1 MNPLPSSTIALIAHA
16 AGWTLLHFLWQ
27 GALVALILACVLA
40 LLSGRSA
47 QPRYLAACA
56 ALVLMAILPL
66 ITFARIVDAERSA
79 ANTFLISIPQS
90 ISVTGHGIATP
101 TEPLLYRI
109 AAAFD
114 RSMPAV
120 LAVWLAGV
128 VLLFVRLGIGLI
140 IARRMMSDATQPPP
154 RDLLHVFDRLARRIE
169 VTRPIRLLQS
179 ALVQVP
185 TVIGWLRPVVLIPLG
200 CLSGLSPTQV
210 EAILVHEL
218 SHIRRHDYL
227 VSVLQSIVEALLFY
241 HPAVWWVSRHIRRE
255 REHCCDD
262 LAVQYAEDALTY
274 ARALSLLEEH
284 RSALPAISLGANGGI
299 LTMRIK
305 RLLGSKESAAAPQLV
320 ALTLLGIVIA
330 ATSVCVT
337 TAARA
342 QNNPTRLQQSQY
354 NPPVVTIATKD
365 NRGSEPLV
373 NNAPASAPRP
383 HAADETPSAPA
394 VGPQYQ
400 AWLDQDVRWF
410 ISPQERATFLQLT
423 SDADRDHFI
432 EQFWQRRNS
441 PGSAADSY
449 RAEHYRRIAYGNQN
463 FTAAGVAGWET
474 DRGRTYI
481 VNGAPSTVDSHSSSG
496 PYGHPYQ
503 TWGYVTTQL
512 TFVDFCDCGNYQ
524 LVAQPSTSSS
534 PSNSQPKKIEK
545 AAVRNVSYR
554 PIAAPQPESAK
565 PMRVSA
571 GVMAGQVLSRV
582 NPIYPPDAKAAHL
595 EGAVVL
601 HAVISKTGEVRDL
614 YVVSGP
620 DELQASALDA
630 IGQWI
635 YKPYLLNGQPTE
647 VETTI
652 TVNYKLDD
660 PADSQSQNDE
670 SATGVVPKKI
680 GGSVSAPVL
689 IYSVEPDYTAQAKAD
704 KVGGIVLIN
713 FWVDE
718 QGRPEHVR
726 VRRGLGEGLDEKAV
740 EAVKQYRFKPAMEGG
755 KPVLAELNIE
765 VNFKIF

>member
-1 MNPLPSSTIALIAHA
+1 MNPLPSSTTALIAHA

-56 ALVLMAILPL
+56 ALVLMAVLPL
-66 ITFARIVDAERSA
+66 ITFARIVAAERSA
-79 ANTFLISIPQS
+79 ANTFLISISQS
-90 ISVTGHGIATP
+90 ISVTGLGIATP

-128 VLLFVRLGIGLI
+128 VLLFLRLGIGLI
-140 IARRMMSDATQPPP
+140 IARRMMSAATQPPP

-284 RSALPAISLGANGGI
+284 RSALPAIALGANGGI

-320 ALTLLGIVIA
+320 ALTLLGLVIA
-330 ATSVCVT
+330 ATGVCVT

-342 QNNPTRLQQSQY
+342 QNNPTQLQPSQY
-354 NPPVVTIATKD
+354 NPQAVTK
-365 NRGSEPLV
+365 
-373 NNAPASAPRP
+373 
-383 HAADETPSAPA
+383 TPSSPTLA
-394 VGPQYQ
+394 QYQ
-400 AWLDQDVRWF
+400 AWLDQDVRWL
-410 ISPQERATFLQLT
+410 ISPQERAAFLQLT
-423 SDADRDHFI
+423 SDAERDHFI

-441 PGSAADSY
+441 PGSTANSY
-449 RAEHYRRIAYGNQN
+449 RAEHYRRIAYANQN

-554 PIAAPQPESAK
+554 PMAAPQPESAK

-571 GVMAGQVLSRV
+571 GVMAGQVLTRV
-582 NPIYPPDAKAAHL
+582 NPIYPPDAKAAHV

-620 DELQASALDA
+620 AELQASALDA

-660 PADSQSQNDE
+660 PRDSQSQDDE
-670 SATGVVPKKI
+670 SASGLVPRKI
-680 GGSVSAPVL
+680 GGGVSAPVL
-689 IYSVEPDYTAQAKAD
+689 IYSAAAEYTEQAKKD
-704 KVGGIVLIN
+704 KVGGIVRIN

-718 QGRPEHVR
+718 QGRVKHVR
-726 VRRGLGEGLDEKAV
+726 VLRGVGNGLDEKAV
-740 EAVKQYRFKPAMEGG
+740 EAVKQYKFKPAMEGG
-755 KPVLAELNIE
+755 EPVLVELNTE

>member
-1 MNPLPSSTIALIAHA
+1 MNPLPSSTTALIAHA

-27 GALVALILACVLA
+27 GALVALILACVFA

-66 ITFARIVDAERSA
+66 ITFARIVAAERSA

-128 VLLFVRLGIGLI
+128 VLLFLRLGIGLI
-140 IARRMMSDATQPPP
+140 IARRMMSAATQPPP

-284 RSALPAISLGANGGI
+284 RSALPAIALGANGGI

-320 ALTLLGIVIA
+320 ALTLLGLVIA
-330 ATSVCVT
+330 ATGICVT

-342 QNNPTRLQQSQY
+342 QNNPTLLQQSQY
-354 NPPVVTIATKD
+354 E
-365 NRGSEPLV
+365 SLV
-373 NNAPASAPRP
+373 NNGSAPASRP
-383 HAADETPSAPA
+383 QAVTETPSSAA
-394 VGPQYQ
+394 IAAQYQ
-400 AWLDQDVRWF
+400 AWLDQDVRWLV
-410 ISPQERATFLQLT
+410 SPQERAAFLQLT
-423 SDADRDHFI
+423 SDAERDHFI

-441 PGSAADSY
+441 PGSAPDSY
-449 RAEHYRRIAYGNQN
+449 RAEHYRRIAYANQN
-463 FTAAGVAGWET
+463 FTAAGVVGWES

-481 VNGAPSTVDSHSSSG
+481 VNGAPSTVDSHSSSVQ
-496 PYGHPYQ
+496 YGHPYQ
-503 TWGYVTTQL
+503 TWSYVTTQL

-524 LVAQPSTSSS
+524 LVAQPSTNSS
-534 PSNSQPKKIEK
+534 PSNPQPKKIERT
-545 AAVRNVSYR
+545 AVRNISYR

-565 PMRVSA
+565 PVRVSA
-571 GVMAGQVLSRV
+571 GAMAGQVLSRV
-582 NPIYPPDAKAAHL
+582 NPIYPPDTKAAHV

-614 YVVSGP
+614 NVVSGP
-620 DELQASALDA
+620 AELRTSAIDA
-630 IGQWI
+630 IHQWI

-660 PADSQSQNDE
+660 PRDSQSQDDE
-670 SATGVVPKKI
+670 SASGIVPRKI
-680 GGSVSAPVL
+680 GGGVSAPVL
-689 IYSVEPDYTAQAKAD
+689 IYSAVPEYTEQAKKD
-704 KVGGIVLIN
+704 KVDGTVLVN

-718 QGRPEHVR
+718 QGMTKHVH
-726 VRRGLGEGLDEKAV
+726 VRRGVGDGLDEKAV
-740 EAVKQYRFKPAMEGG
+740 EAVNQYRFKPAMKGG
-755 KPVLAELNIE
+755 KPVLVEMNSE

>member
-1 MNPLPSSTIALIAHA
+1 MNPLPSSTTALIAHA
-16 AGWTLLHFLWQ
+16 AGWTVLHFLWQ

-66 ITFARIVDAERSA
+66 ITFARIVAAERSA
-79 ANTFLISIPQS
+79 ANSFLISIPQS

-120 LAVWLAGV
+120 LAIWLAGV
-128 VLLFVRLGIGLI
+128 VLLFLRLGIGLI
-140 IARRMMSDATQPPP
+140 IARRMMSAATQPPP

-200 CLSGLSPTQV
+200 CLSGLSPSQV

-274 ARALSLLEEH
+274 ARALSFLEEH
-284 RSALPAISLGANGGI
+284 RSALPAIALGANGGI

-330 ATSVCVT
+330 ATGVCVT

-373 NNAPASAPRP
+373 NNAPASASRP

-400 AWLDQDVRWF
+400 AWLDQDVRWL

-449 RAEHYRRIAYGNQN
+449 RAEHYRRIAYANQN

-474 DRGRTYI
+474 DRGRTYT

-524 LVAQPSTSSS
+524 LVAQPSTGSS

-545 AAVRNVSYR
+545 AAVRNVTYR

-565 PMRVSA
+565 PVRVSA

-582 NPIYPPDAKAAHL
+582 NPIYPPDAKAAHV

-670 SATGVVPKKI
+670 PTTGVVPKKI
-680 GGSVSAPVL
+680 GGGVSAPVL
-689 IYSVEPDYTAQAKAD
+689 IYSVEPEYTEQAKAD

>member
-1 MNPLPSSTIALIAHA
+1 MNPLPSSTTALIAHA

-66 ITFARIVDAERSA
+66 ITFARIVAAERSA
-79 ANTFLISIPQS
+79 AKTFLISISQS

-128 VLLFVRLGIGLI
+128 VLLFLRLGIGLI
-140 IARRMMSDATQPPP
+140 IARRMMSAATQPPP

-284 RSALPAISLGANGGI
+284 RSALPAIALGANGGI

-320 ALTLLGIVIA
+320 ALTLLGLVIA
-330 ATSVCVT
+330 ATGVCVT

-342 QNNPTRLQQSQY
+342 QNNPTQLQQSQY
-354 NPPVVTIATKD
+354 NPQAVT
-365 NRGSEPLV
+365 E
-373 NNAPASAPRP
+373 APSSPTLA
-383 HAADETPSAPA
+383 
-394 VGPQYQ
+394 QYQ
-400 AWLDQDVRWF
+400 AWLDQDVRWL
-410 ISPQERATFLQLT
+410 ISPQERAAFLQLT
-423 SDADRDHFI
+423 SDAERDHFI

-449 RAEHYRRIAYGNQN
+449 RAEHYRRLAYANQN

-545 AAVRNVSYR
+545 PTVRNVSYR
-554 PIAAPQPESAK
+554 PTADPQPESAK
-565 PMRVSA
+565 PVRVSA
-571 GVMAGQVLSRV
+571 GVMAGQVLTHV
-582 NPIYPPDAKAAHL
+582 NPIYPPDAKAAHV
-595 EGAVVL
+595 EGAVAL

-670 SATGVVPKKI
+670 PATGVVPKK
-680 GGSVSAPVL
+680 
-689 IYSVEPDYTAQAKAD
+689 
-704 KVGGIVLIN
+704 VGGTVLVN

-718 QGRPEHVR
+718 QGMTKHVH
-726 VRRGLGEGLDEKAV
+726 VRRGVGDGLDEKTV

-755 KPVLAELNIE
+755 KPVLVEMNSE

>member
-1 MNPLPSSTIALIAHA
+1 MNPLPSSTTALIAHA

-27 GALVALILACVLA
+27 GALVALILACVFA

-66 ITFARIVDAERSA
+66 ITFARIVAAERSA

-128 VLLFVRLGIGLI
+128 VLLFLRLGIGLI
-140 IARRMMSDATQPPP
+140 IARRMMSAATQPPP

-284 RSALPAISLGANGGI
+284 RSALPAIALGANGGI

-305 RLLGSKESAAAPQLV
+305 RLLGFKESAAAPQLV
-320 ALTLLGIVIA
+320 ALTLLGLVII
-330 ATSVCVT
+330 ATGICVT

-342 QNNPTRLQQSQY
+342 QNNPTQLQQSQY
-354 NPPVVTIATKD
+354 
-365 NRGSEPLV
+365 EHLV
-373 NNAPASAPRP
+373 NNGSAPATRP
-383 HAADETPSAPA
+383 QAVTETPSSAA
-394 VGPQYQ
+394 SAALYQ
-400 AWLDQDVRWF
+400 AWLDQDVRWLV
-410 ISPQERATFLQLT
+410 SPQERTAFLQLT
-423 SDADRDHFI
+423 SNAERDHFI
-432 EQFWQRRNS
+432 QQFWQRRNS
-441 PGSAADSY
+441 PGSAPDSY
-449 RAEHYRRIAYGNQN
+449 RAEHYRRIAYANQN
-463 FTAAGVAGWET
+463 FTATGVVGWES

-481 VNGAPSTVDSHSSSG
+481 VNGAPSAVDSHSSSVQ
-496 PYGHPYQ
+496 YGHPYQ
-503 TWGYVTTQL
+503 TWSYVTTQL
-512 TFVDFCDCGNYQ
+512 TFIDFCDCGNYQ
-524 LVAQPSTSSS
+524 LVAQPSTNSS
-534 PSNSQPKKIEK
+534 PSNPQPKKIEK
-545 AAVRNVSYR
+545 VAVRNISYR

-565 PMRVSA
+565 PVRVSA

-582 NPIYPPDAKAAHL
+582 NPIYPPDVKAAHV

-601 HAVISKTGEVRDL
+601 HAIISKTGEVRDL
-614 YVVSGP
+614 NVVSGP
-620 DELQASALDA
+620 AELRTSAIDA
-630 IGQWI
+630 IQQWT
-635 YKPYLLNGQPTE
+635 YRPYLLNGEPTE

-652 TVNYKLDD
+652 TVNYKLED
-660 PADSQSQNDE
+660 PTDSPSPNDE
-670 SATGVVPKKI
+670 SASGIVPRKI
-680 GGSVSAPVL
+680 GGGVSAPVL
-689 IYSVEPDYTAQAKAD
+689 IYSAVTEYTEQAKKD
-704 KVGGIVLIN
+704 KVDGTVLVN

-718 QGRPEHVR
+718 QGMTKHVH
-726 VRRGLGEGLDEKAV
+726 VRRGVGDGLDEKAV
-740 EAVKQYRFKPAMEGG
+740 EAVNQYRFKPAMKGG
-755 KPVLAELNIE
+755 KPVLVEMNSE

>member
-1 MNPLPSSTIALIAHA
+1 MNPLPSSTTALIAHA

-27 GALVALILACVLA
+27 GALVALILAYVLT
-40 LLSGRSA
+40 LLSRRSA

-66 ITFARIVDAERSA
+66 ITFARIVAAERSA

-128 VLLFVRLGIGLI
+128 VLLFLRLGIGLI
-140 IARRMMSDATQPPP
+140 IARRMMSAATQPPP

-200 CLSGLSPTQV
+200 CLSGLSPKQV

-284 RSALPAISLGANGGI
+284 RSALPAIALGANGGI

-305 RLLGSKESAAAPQLV
+305 RLLGSKESVAAPQLV

-330 ATSVCVT
+330 ATGVCVT

-342 QNNPTRLQQSQY
+342 QNNPTQLQQPQY
-354 NPPVVTIATKD
+354 NPPAVTIATKD
-365 NRGSEPLV
+365 FRGPEPLV
-373 NNAPASAPRP
+373 DNAPAPGSRPR
-383 HAADETPSAPA
+383 AANETPSSPA
-394 VGPQYQ
+394 IAAQYQ
-400 AWLDQDVRWF
+400 AWLDQDVRWL
-410 ISPQERATFLQLT
+410 ISPQERAAFLQLT
-423 SDADRDHFI
+423 SDAERDHFI

-441 PGSAADSY
+441 PRSAADSY
-449 RAEHYRRIAYGNQN
+449 RAEHYRRVAYANQN

-496 PYGHPYQ
+496 PYGRPYQ

-534 PSNSQPKKIEK
+534 PFNSQPKKIEK

-565 PMRVSA
+565 PVRVSA
-571 GVMAGQVLSRV
+571 GVMAGQVLSHV
-582 NPIYPPDAKAAHL
+582 NPIYPPDAKAAHV

-660 PADSQSQNDE
+660 PRDSQSQDDE
-670 SATGVVPKKI
+670 SASGVVPRKI
-680 GGSVSAPVL
+680 GGGVSAPVL
-689 IYSVEPDYTAQAKAD
+689 IYSAAPEYTEQAKKD
-704 KVGGIVLIN
+704 KVGGTVLVN

-718 QGRPEHVR
+718 QGMTKHVH
-726 VRRGLGEGLDEKAV
+726 VRRGVGDGLDEKAV

-755 KPVLAELNIE
+755 KPVLVEMNSE